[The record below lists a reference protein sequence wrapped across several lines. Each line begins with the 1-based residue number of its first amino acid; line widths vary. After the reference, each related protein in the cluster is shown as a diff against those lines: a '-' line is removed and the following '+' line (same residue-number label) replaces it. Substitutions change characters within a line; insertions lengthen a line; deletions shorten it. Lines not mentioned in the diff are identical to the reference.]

1 LYLLVSGLILGA
13 SIYTQANL
21 LFWAFG
27 LMIGGLGV
35 SAAMSWRALRGVEVQ
50 RLLPGHGVA
59 GEMLVLRYQL
69 RNRSWLP
76 LFGLLVQETW
86 GRGVNGWK
94 RVGPVAERPAV
105 LLAPPRGWVLHL
117 GPNQSCQAEAPCWP
131 TRRGALDFEQIVI
144 STSFPFNVIRKTVI
158 VRQAQQVLVYPHL
171 YRVNR
176 RLISRL
182 ATVEVSG
189 RHQTDRRG
197 GHDEFYGLRDYRPG
211 DSLKMIDWR
220 RSARTGELVAREM
233 TKPSPPRMMV
243 LLDLSH
249 RLPGVEPAERRV
261 RRGRAGSPEAL
272 TPQQAIE
279 EQAIAL
285 AASLVCDGYLHGFQV
300 GLAVKGPPSP
310 VYMPHHSLPHRAR
323 LFEALARLVPARRD
337 QKAPPPTVEPSV
349 VITTV
354 PSAGEAGGG
363 VDRRRGAAVLHA
375 AKLDDYVRAGD
386 PSVLLS
392 SRVRSISRRE
402 ELANRQASGALA
414 DPTGGAA

>member
-1 LYLLVSGLILGA
+1 VYLLVSGLILGA

-35 SAAMSWRALRGVEVQ
+35 SAAMSWRVLRGVEVQ
-50 RLLPGHGVA
+50 RLLPSHGVA
-59 GEMLVLRYQL
+59 GEMLVLRYHL
-69 RNRSWLP
+69 RNKSWLP
-76 LFGLLVQETW
+76 LFGLLIHETW

-131 TRRGALDFEQIVI
+131 TRRGPLDFEQIVL
-144 STSFPFNVIRKTVI
+144 STAFPFNVIRKTLI
-158 VRQAQQVLVYPHL
+158 VRQPQQVLVYPHL

-182 ATVEVSG
+182 ATVEVAG
-189 RHQTDRRG
+189 RHHTDRRG

-243 LLDLSH
+243 MLDLSH
-249 RLPGVEPAERRV
+249 RLPGIEPGGAGR
-261 RRGRAGSPEAL
+261 RRGSKRGRSPAAL
-272 TPQQAIE
+272 TPQQALE

-285 AASLVCDGYLHGFQV
+285 AASLICDGYLHGFQV
-300 GLAVKGPPSP
+300 GLAVKGPPCP
-310 VYMPHHSLPHRAR
+310 LYMPHHSLPHRAR

-337 QKAPPPTVEPSV
+337 LKAPEPAVEPSV
-349 VITTV
+349 VITT
-354 PSAGEAGGG
+354 AGEAGGAFE
-363 VDRRRGAAVLHA
+363 RRRGAPVLHA
-375 AKLDDYVRAGD
+375 AKLGDYVRAGD
-386 PSVLLS
+386 PASLLGT
-392 SRVRSISRRE
+392 RVRPMNRRE
-402 ELANRQASGALA
+402 ELEIHHTA
-414 DPTGGAA
+414 GGVA

>member
-1 LYLLVSGLILGA
+1 LLI
-13 SIYTQANL
+13 
-21 LFWAFG
+21 
-27 LMIGGLGV
+27 
-35 SAAMSWRALRGVEVQ
+35 
-50 RLLPGHGVA
+50 
-59 GEMLVLRYQL
+59 
-69 RNRSWLP
+69 
-76 LFGLLVQETW
+76 QETW
-86 GRGVNGWK
+86 GRGANGWK

-131 TRRGALDFEQIVI
+131 TRRGPLDFEQIVI

-158 VRQAQQVLVYPHL
+158 VRQSQQVLVYPHL

-220 RSARTGELVAREM
+220 RSARTGDLVAREM

-243 LLDLSH
+243 MLDLSH
-249 RLPGVEPAERRV
+249 RLPGVEATGRQS
-261 RRGRAGSPEAL
+261 RRGPRRSGPPEAL
-272 TPQQAIE
+272 SPQQALE
-279 EQAIAL
+279 EQAVAL
-285 AASLVCDGYLHGFQV
+285 AASLICDGYLHGFQV
-300 GLAVKGPPSP
+300 GLAVKGPPCP

-337 QKAPPPTVEPSV
+337 LKAPPPAVEPSV
-349 VITTV
+349 VITTA
-354 PSAGEAGGG
+354 AGDPAGKRPGTGG
-363 VDRRRGAAVLHA
+363 AFERSGGAPVLHA

-386 PSVLLS
+386 PAVLLS
-392 SRVRSISRRE
+392 SRVRPTSRRE
-402 ELANRQASGALA
+402 ELENRAAV
-414 DPTGGAA
+414 GGVA